1 MRNKKNVI
9 RIAKVTVTL
18 ITFAFMFSSC
28 DNKPSSNKGE
38 KSNHKEEATIDGVY
52 KGSKNISGLEI
63 VANLTISGNR
73 WSAST
78 KMGYESPEF
87 QNGIVK
93 GKDLFD
99 DSGMIKIGSVSGTS
113 ANINGYPSMR
123 KE

>member
-1 MRNKKNVI
+1 VLFR
-9 RIAKVTVTL
+9 
-18 ITFAFMFSSC
+18 
-28 DNKPSSNKGE
+28 
-38 KSNHKEEATIDGVY
+38 
-52 KGSKNISGLEI
+52 
-63 VANLTISGNR
+63 
-73 WSAST
+73 
-78 KMGYESPEF
+78 SPEF